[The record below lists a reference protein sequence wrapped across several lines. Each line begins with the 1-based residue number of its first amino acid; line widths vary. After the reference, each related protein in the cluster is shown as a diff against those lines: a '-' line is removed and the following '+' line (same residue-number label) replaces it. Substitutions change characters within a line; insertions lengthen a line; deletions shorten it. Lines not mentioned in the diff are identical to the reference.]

1 MFSFVVLFQKNMLY
15 LYKKIMNMLTAEKMK
30 ESSELHSLRK
40 DLARQKCPVMFY
52 YKLENALVNLPMG
65 DKDIHFDTDVY
76 LEKYKMNL
84 QRPYVWTYPQQNA
97 FIQSILYE
105 KLITP
110 VVVIAH
116 SVSNKPFGEQIYYVI
131 DGKQRLTTVH
141 KFLNNEFPVDIGPE
155 KYYYKDF
162 DDELKKYFSRN
173 LDRMEAIFY
182 YSDLDNPITDDEKIQ
197 IFNFYNFTGT
207 PQAEEHK
214 IKLQGLLKQK

>member
-1 MFSFVVLFQKNMLY
+1 MFYFLFLSKKYVIFVLRNYTNM
-15 LYKKIMNMLTAEKMK
+15 ITVEKMK

-40 DLARQKCPVMFY
+40 DLARQKSPVMFY
-52 YKLENALVNLPMG
+52 YRLGKALASFPMG
-65 DKDIHFDTDVY
+65 DRDKHFDTDVY

-141 KFLNNEFPVDIGPE
+141 KFLNNEFPVEIGSE
-155 KYYYKDF
+155 KYFYKDF
-162 DDELKKYFSRN
+162 DDELKLYFNRN

-182 YSDLDNPITDDEKIQ
+182 YSYPDNPITDDEKIQ

-207 PQAEEHK
+207 QQAEEHK

>member
-1 MFSFVVLFQKNMLY
+1 
-15 LYKKIMNMLTAEKMK
+15 
-30 ESSELHSLRK
+30 
-40 DLARQKCPVMFY
+40 MFY
-52 YKLENALVNLPMG
+52 YRLGKALASFPMG
-65 DKDIHFDTDVY
+65 DRDKHFDTDVY

-141 KFLNNEFPVDIGPE
+141 KFLNNEFQVEIGSE
-155 KYYYKDF
+155 KYFYKDF
-162 DDELKKYFSRN
+162 DDELKLYFNRN

-182 YSDLDNPITDDEKIQ
+182 YSYPDNPITDDEKIQ

>member
-1 MFSFVVLFQKNMLY
+1 
-15 LYKKIMNMLTAEKMK
+15 MLTVEQMK
-30 ESSELHSLRK
+30 SSSELHSLRK
-40 DLARQKCPVMFY
+40 DLMRQKQPVMFY
-52 YKLENALVNLPMG
+52 YRLGNALVNTPMG
-65 DKDIHFDTDVY
+65 DRDKIFDTDVY

-110 VVVIAH
+110 VVIIAH
-116 SVSNKPFGEQIYYVI
+116 SVTNEPFGEQIYYVI

-141 KFLNNEFPVDIGPE
+141 KFMNNEFPVEIGSE
-155 KYYYKDF
+155 KYFYKDF
-162 DDELKKYFSRN
+162 DDELKAYFDRN
-173 LDRMEAIFY
+173 LDYGIEAIFY
-182 YSDLDNPITDDEKIQ
+182 YSYPDNPITDDEKIQ

-214 IKLQGLLKQK
+214 IKLQNLLK

>member
-1 MFSFVVLFQKNMLY
+1 
-15 LYKKIMNMLTAEKMK
+15 MLTVEQMK
-30 ESSELHSLRK
+30 SCSELHSLRK
-40 DLARQKCPVMFY
+40 DLMRQKSPVLFY
-52 YKLENALVNLPMG
+52 YRLGRALAGFPMG
-65 DKDIHFDTDVY
+65 DRDKRFDTDVY

-105 KLITP
+105 KLII
-110 VVVIAH
+110 VVIAH
-116 SVSNKPFGEQIYYVI
+116 SVTNESFGEQIYYVI

-141 KFLNNEFPVDIGPE
+141 KFLNNEFPVEIGSK
-155 KYYYKDF
+155 KYFYKDF
-162 DDELKKYFSRN
+162 DNTLKTYFNRN

-182 YSDLDNPITDDEKIQ
+182 YSYPDNPITDDEKIA

-214 IKLQGLLKQK
+214 IKLQNLLK

>member
-1 MFSFVVLFQKNMLY
+1 M
-15 LYKKIMNMLTAEKMK
+15 
-30 ESSELHSLRK
+30 
-40 DLARQKCPVMFY
+40 RQKSPVMFY
-52 YKLENALVNLPMG
+52 YRLGRALAGFPMG
-65 DKDIHFDTDVY
+65 DRDKRFDTDVY

-110 VVVIAH
+110 IVVIAH
-116 SVSNKPFGEQIYYVI
+116 SVTNESFGEQIYYVI

-141 KFLNNEFPVDIGPE
+141 KFLNNEFPAEIGSK
-155 KYYYKDF
+155 KYFYKDF
-162 DDELKKYFSRN
+162 DDALKTYFNRN

-182 YSDLDNPITDDEKIQ
+182 YSYPDNPITDDEKIA

-214 IKLQGLLKQK
+214 IKLQNLLK

>member
-1 MFSFVVLFQKNMLY
+1 MFFIQKYVIFVLRNY
-15 LYKKIMNMLTAEKMK
+15 MNMITVEKMK

-40 DLARQKCPVMFY
+40 DLLRQKSPVMFY
-52 YKLENALVNLPMG
+52 YRLGNALVSLPMG

-97 FIQSILYE
+97 FIQSILYD

-110 VVVIAH
+110 VVVISH
-116 SVSNKPFGEQIYYVI
+116 SVTNEQFGEKIYYVI
-131 DGKQRLTTVH
+131 DGKQRLTTIH
-141 KFLNNEFPVDIGPE
+141 KFLNNEFPVEIGSE

-162 DDELKKYFSRN
+162 DDELKTYFNRN

-182 YSDLDNPITDDEKIQ
+182 YSYPDSPITDDEKIQ

-207 PQAEEHK
+207 QQAEEHK

>member
-1 MFSFVVLFQKNMLY
+1 MFSFVVLFQKICSLCIKKLY
-15 LYKKIMNMLTAEKMK
+15 EYDHNRKMK

-40 DLARQKCPVMFY
+40 DLARQKSPVMFY
-52 YKLENALVNLPMG
+52 YRLGNALTNFPMG
-65 DKDIHFDTDVY
+65 DKDIHFDTDIY

-105 KLITP
+105 KIISP
-110 VVVIAH
+110 VVIISH
-116 SVSNKPFGEQIYYVI
+116 SVTNEQFGEHIYYVI

-141 KFLNNEFPVDIGPE
+141 KFLNNEFPVEIGFE

-162 DDELKKYFSRN
+162 DDKLKTYFNRN
-173 LDRMEAIFY
+173 LDMMEAIFY
-182 YSDLDNPITDDEKIQ
+182 YCYPDNPITDDEKIQ

-207 PQAEEHK
+207 QQAEEHK
-214 IKLQGLLKQK
+214 IKLQSLLKQK

>member
-1 MFSFVVLFQKNMLY
+1 MFSFCFLFKNMLY
-15 LYKKIMNMLTAEKMK
+15 LYKKIMNMLTVEKMK

-40 DLARQKCPVMFY
+40 DLARQKSPVMFY
-52 YKLENALVNLPMG
+52 YRLGNALTNFPMG
-65 DKDIHFDTDVY
+65 DKDIHFDTDIY

-105 KLITP
+105 KIISP
-110 VVVIAH
+110 VVIISH
-116 SVSNKPFGEQIYYVI
+116 SVTNEQFGEHIYYVI

-141 KFLNNEFPVDIGPE
+141 KFLNNEFPVEIGFE

-162 DDELKKYFSRN
+162 DDKLKTYFNRN
-173 LDRMEAIFY
+173 LDMMEAIFY
-182 YSDLDNPITDDEKIQ
+182 YSYPDNPITDDEKIQ

-214 IKLQGLLKQK
+214 IKLQSLLKQK

>member
-1 MFSFVVLFQKNMLY
+1 MITV
-15 LYKKIMNMLTAEKMK
+15 EKMK

-40 DLARQKCPVMFY
+40 DLARQKSPVMFY
-52 YKLENALVNLPMG
+52 YRLGNALTNFPMG
-65 DKDIHFDTDVY
+65 DKDIHFDTDIY

-105 KLITP
+105 KIISP
-110 VVVIAH
+110 VVIISH
-116 SVSNKPFGEQIYYVI
+116 SVTNEQFGEHIYYVI

-141 KFLNNEFPVDIGPE
+141 KFLNNEFPVEIGFE

-162 DDELKKYFSRN
+162 DDKLKTYFNRN
-173 LDRMEAIFY
+173 LDKMEAIFY
-182 YSDLDNPITDDEKIQ
+182 YSYPDNPITDDEKIQ

-214 IKLQGLLKQK
+214 IKLQSLLKQK

>member
-1 MFSFVVLFQKNMLY
+1 
-15 LYKKIMNMLTAEKMK
+15 MLTVEKMK
-30 ESSELHSLRK
+30 KSSELHSLRK
-40 DLARQKCPVMFY
+40 DLMRQKTPVMFHY
-52 YKLENALVNLPMG
+52 RLGRALANSPMG
-65 DKDIHFDTDVY
+65 EEDKIFDTDVY

-105 KLITP
+105 KLLTP

-116 SVSNKPFGEQIYYVI
+116 SLTKKSFETQVYYII

-141 KFLNNEFPVDIGPE
+141 KFLNNEFPVEIGSE
-155 KYYYKDF
+155 KYFYKDF
-162 DDELKKYFSRN
+162 DDELKLYFNRN

-182 YSDLDNPITDDEKIQ
+182 YSYPDNPITDDEKIQ

-214 IKLQGLLKQK
+214 IKLQSLLKQK

>member
-1 MFSFVVLFQKNMLY
+1 
-15 LYKKIMNMLTAEKMK
+15 MLTVEKMK

-40 DLARQKCPVMFY
+40 DLARQKSPVMFY
-52 YKLENALVNLPMG
+52 YRLGNALTNFPMG
-65 DKDIHFDTDVY
+65 DKDIHFDTDIY
-76 LEKYKMNL
+76 LEKYNMNL
-84 QRPYVWTYPQQNA
+84 QRPYVWIYPQQNA

-105 KLITP
+105 KIISP
-110 VVVIAH
+110 VVIISH
-116 SVSNKPFGEQIYYVI
+116 SVTNEQFGEHIYYVI

-141 KFLNNEFPVDIGPE
+141 KFLNNEFPVEIGFE

-162 DDELKKYFSRN
+162 DDELKTYFNQN

-182 YSDLDNPITDDEKIQ
+182 YSYPDSPITDDEKIQ

-207 PQAEEHK
+207 QQAEEHK

>member
-1 MFSFVVLFQKNMLY
+1 
-15 LYKKIMNMLTAEKMK
+15 MLTVEKIK

-40 DLARQKCPVMFY
+40 DLLRQKSPVMFY
-52 YKLENALVNLPMG
+52 YRLGNALVNFPMG
-65 DKDIHFDTDVY
+65 DKDKHFDTDIY
-76 LEKYKMNL
+76 LEKYNMNL
-84 QRPYVWTYPQQNA
+84 QRPYVWIYPQQNA

-105 KLITP
+105 KIISP
-110 VVVIAH
+110 VVIISH
-116 SVSNKPFGEQIYYVI
+116 SVTIEQFSEKIYYVI

-141 KFLNNEFPVDIGPE
+141 KFLNNEFPVEIGSE

-162 DDELKKYFSRN
+162 DDKLKTYFNRN
-173 LDRMEAIFY
+173 LDKMEAIFY
-182 YSDLDNPITDDEKIQ
+182 YSYPDNPITDDEKIQ